1 LRDIKIWCK
10 SKSSIWDSLRECR
23 TNSKYKGKSGGI
35 IMSNARVCV
44 ITGASGG
51 IGTEV
56 VKKYYNNGYDVVMLD
71 INEDTL
77 KKLMEKENLDPTRV
91 IYKVLDVSSEQQVID
106 TIAAIKEEKGKIDVL
121 VNTAGIVGRYD
132 ETIKYTFENFKRIYE
147 INVFGTF
154 LMMKYTLPVMLEQGK
169 GAIVNFGSC
178 SGMTG
183 YTSEIGYGSSKWA
196 VIGMTKNVANEYARR
211 GIRANSISPGWVNT
225 DMLKQTLENYKETG
239 DVANFGCIG
248 RLGEPSEMADAVYY
262 LSSDEAS
269 FVNGINLLVDG
280 GKMLD

>member
-1 LRDIKIWCK
+1 
-10 SKSSIWDSLRECR
+10 
-23 TNSKYKGKSGGI
+23 
-35 IMSNARVCV
+35 MSDKKVCV

-51 IGTEV
+51 IGKEV
-56 VKKYYNNGYDVVMLD
+56 VKKYYKNGYNVVMLD
-71 INEDTL
+71 IKEEAL
-77 KKLMEKENLDPTRV
+77 KKVMETENLNADRASYLT
-91 IYKVLDVSSEQQVID
+91 LDVSSEQQVID
-106 TIAAIKEEKGKIDVL
+106 TISKIKSAEGRIDVL
-121 VNTAGIVGRYD
+121 VNTAGIIGKYD
-132 ETIKYTFENFKRIYE
+132 ETVDYTFENFKRIYE

-154 LMMKYTLPVMLEQGK
+154 LMMKYTLPVMLAQGK

-196 VIGMTKNVANEYARR
+196 VIGMTKNVANEYARK

-225 DMLKQTLENYKETG
+225 DMLKKTLEEYKETG
-239 DVANFGCIG
+239 DTVNFGCVG
-248 RLGEPSEMADAVYY
+248 RPGEPSEMADAVYY

>member
-1 LRDIKIWCK
+1 
-10 SKSSIWDSLRECR
+10 
-23 TNSKYKGKSGGI
+23 
-35 IMSNARVCV
+35 
-44 ITGASGG
+44 
-51 IGTEV
+51 
-56 VKKYYNNGYDVVMLD
+56 
-71 INEDTL
+71 
-77 KKLMEKENLDPTRV
+77 
-91 IYKVLDVSSEQQVID
+91 
-106 TIAAIKEEKGKIDVL
+106 
-121 VNTAGIVGRYD
+121 
-132 ETIKYTFENFKRIYE
+132 
-147 INVFGTF
+147 
-154 LMMKYTLPVMLEQGK
+154 MMKYTLPVMLEQGK

-248 RLGEPSEMADAVYY
+248 RPGEPSEMADAVYY

>member
-1 LRDIKIWCK
+1 
-10 SKSSIWDSLRECR
+10 
-23 TNSKYKGKSGGI
+23 
-35 IMSNARVCV
+35 MSDKKVCV

-51 IGTEV
+51 IGKEV
-56 VKKYYNNGYDVVMLD
+56 VKKYYKNGYSVVMLD
-71 INEDTL
+71 IKEEAL
-77 KKLMEKENLDPTRV
+77 KKVIESENLSQD
-91 IYKVLDVSSEQQVID
+91 KVSYLTLDVSNEQQVMD
-106 TIAAIKEEKGKIDVL
+106 TIAKIKETQGRIDVL
-121 VNTAGIVGRYD
+121 VNVAGIIGKYD
-132 ETIKYTFENFKRIYE
+132 ETVDYTFENFKRIYE

-154 LMMKYTLPVMLEQGK
+154 LMMKYTLPVMLAQGK
-169 GAIVNFGSC
+169 GAVVNFGSC

-196 VIGMTKNVANEYARR
+196 VIGMTKNVANEYARK

-225 DMLKQTLENYKETG
+225 DMLKQTLEEYKETG
-239 DVANFGCIG
+239 DTVNFGCVG
-248 RLGEPSEMADAVYY
+248 RPGEPSEMADAVYY

>member
-1 LRDIKIWCK
+1 
-10 SKSSIWDSLRECR
+10 
-23 TNSKYKGKSGGI
+23 
-35 IMSNARVCV
+35 MSDKKVCV

-51 IGTEV
+51 IGKEV
-56 VKKYYNNGYDVVMLD
+56 VKKYYKNGYSVVMLD
-71 INEDTL
+71 IKEEAL
-77 KKLMEKENLDPTRV
+77 KKVIESENLSEDRV
-91 IYKVLDVSSEQQVID
+91 SCLTLDVSSEQQVID
-106 TIAAIKEEKGKIDVL
+106 TIAKIKETQGRIDVL
-121 VNTAGIVGRYD
+121 VNTAGIIGKYD
-132 ETIKYTFENFKRIYE
+132 ETIDYTFENFKRIYE

-154 LMMKYTLPVMLEQGK
+154 LMMKYTLPVMLAQGK

-196 VIGMTKNVANEYARR
+196 VIGMTKNVANEYARK

-225 DMLKQTLENYKETG
+225 DMLKQTLEEYKETG
-239 DVANFGCIG
+239 DTVNFGCVG
-248 RLGEPSEMADAVYY
+248 RPGEPSEMADAVYY

>member
-1 LRDIKIWCK
+1 MGDRK
-10 SKSSIWDSLRECR
+10 
-23 TNSKYKGKSGGI
+23 
-35 IMSNARVCV
+35 VCV

-51 IGTEV
+51 IGKEV
-56 VKKYYNNGYDVVMLD
+56 VKKYYKNDYNVVMLD
-71 INEDTL
+71 IKEEAL
-77 KKLMEKENLDPTRV
+77 KKVMEAENLSADRV
-91 IYKVLDVSSEQQVID
+91 SYLTLDVSNEQQVID
-106 TIAAIKEEKGKIDVL
+106 TIAKIKEAQGRIDVL
-121 VNTAGIVGRYD
+121 VNVAGIIGKYD
-132 ETIKYTFENFKRIYE
+132 ETIDYTFENFKRIYE

-225 DMLKQTLENYKETG
+225 DMLKQTLEEYKVTG
-239 DVANFGCIG
+239 DTVNFGCVG
-248 RLGEPSEMADAVYY
+248 RPGEPSEMADAVYY

>member
-1 LRDIKIWCK
+1 
-10 SKSSIWDSLRECR
+10 
-23 TNSKYKGKSGGI
+23 
-35 IMSNARVCV
+35 
-44 ITGASGG
+44 
-51 IGTEV
+51 
-56 VKKYYNNGYDVVMLD
+56 MLD
-71 INEDTL
+71 IKEEAL
-77 KKLMEKENLDPTRV
+77 KKVIESENLSEDRV
-91 IYKVLDVSSEQQVID
+91 SCLTLDVSSEQQVID
-106 TIAAIKEEKGKIDVL
+106 TIAKIKETQGRIDVL
-121 VNTAGIVGRYD
+121 VNTAGIIGKYD
-132 ETIKYTFENFKRIYE
+132 ETIDYTFENFKRIYE

-196 VIGMTKNVANEYARR
+196 VIGMTKNVANEYARK

-225 DMLKQTLENYKETG
+225 DMLKQTLEEYKETG
-239 DVANFGCIG
+239 DTVNFGCVG
-248 RLGEPSEMADAVYY
+248 RPGEPSEMADAVYY

>member
-1 LRDIKIWCK
+1 
-10 SKSSIWDSLRECR
+10 
-23 TNSKYKGKSGGI
+23 
-35 IMSNARVCV
+35 MSEKKVCV

-51 IGTEV
+51 IGKEV
-56 VKKYYNNGYDVVMLD
+56 VKKYYKNGYDVVMLD
-71 INEDTL
+71 IKEEAL
-77 KKLMEKENLDPTRV
+77 KKVMEAENLSADRV
-91 IYKVLDVSSEQQVID
+91 SYLTLDVSSEQQVID
-106 TIAAIKEEKGKIDVL
+106 TIAKIEAAQGRIDVL
-121 VNTAGIVGRYD
+121 VNTAGIIGKYD
-132 ETIKYTFENFKRIYE
+132 ETVDYTFENFKRIYE

-154 LMMKYTLPVMLEQGK
+154 LMMKYTLPVMLKQGK

-225 DMLKQTLENYKETG
+225 DMLRQTLEEYKVTG
-239 DVANFGCIG
+239 DTVNFGCVG
-248 RLGEPSEMADAVYY
+248 RPGEPSEMADAVYY

>member
-1 LRDIKIWCK
+1 MGDKK
-10 SKSSIWDSLRECR
+10 
-23 TNSKYKGKSGGI
+23 
-35 IMSNARVCV
+35 VCV

-51 IGTEV
+51 IGKEV
-56 VKKYYNNGYDVVMLD
+56 VKKYYKNGYDVVMLD
-71 INEDTL
+71 IKEEAL
-77 KKLMEKENLDPTRV
+77 KKVMEAENLSADRV
-91 IYKVLDVSSEQQVID
+91 SYLTLDVSSEQQVID
-106 TIAAIKEEKGKIDVL
+106 TIAKIEAAQGRIDVL
-121 VNTAGIVGRYD
+121 VNTAGIIGKYD
-132 ETIKYTFENFKRIYE
+132 ETVDYTFENFKRIYE

-154 LMMKYTLPVMLEQGK
+154 LMMKYTLPVMLKQGK

-225 DMLKQTLENYKETG
+225 DMLKQTLEEYKETG
-239 DVANFGCIG
+239 DTVNFGCVG
-248 RLGEPSEMADAVYY
+248 RPGEPSEMADAVYY

>member
-1 LRDIKIWCK
+1 
-10 SKSSIWDSLRECR
+10 
-23 TNSKYKGKSGGI
+23 
-35 IMSNARVCV
+35 MSNARVCV

-121 VNTAGIVGRYD
+121 VNTAGIIGKYD
-132 ETIKYTFENFKRIYE
+132 ETIDYSFEIFRKIYE

-154 LMMKYTLPVMLEQGK
+154 LMMKYTLPIMLEQGK

-183 YTSEIGYGSSKWA
+183 YTPEIGYGSSKWA

-225 DMLKQTLENYKETG
+225 DMLKQSLEEYKETG
-239 DVANFGCIG
+239 DTVNFGCIG
-248 RLGEPSEMADAVYY
+248 RPGEPSEMADAVYY

>member
-1 LRDIKIWCK
+1 MGDKK
-10 SKSSIWDSLRECR
+10 
-23 TNSKYKGKSGGI
+23 
-35 IMSNARVCV
+35 VCV

-51 IGTEV
+51 IGKEV
-56 VKKYYNNGYDVVMLD
+56 VKKYYKNGYDVVMLD
-71 INEDTL
+71 IKEEAL
-77 KKLMEKENLDPTRV
+77 KKVMEAENLSAGRV
-91 IYKVLDVSSEQQVID
+91 SYLTLDVSSEQQVID
-106 TIAAIKEEKGKIDVL
+106 TIAKIEAAQGRIDVL
-121 VNTAGIVGRYD
+121 VNTAGIIGKYD
-132 ETIKYTFENFKRIYE
+132 ETVDYTFENFKRIYE

-154 LMMKYTLPVMLEQGK
+154 LMMKYTLPVMLKQGK

-225 DMLKQTLENYKETG
+225 DMLKQTLEEYKETG
-239 DVANFGCIG
+239 DTVNFGCVG
-248 RLGEPSEMADAVYY
+248 RPGEPSEMADAVYY

>member
-1 LRDIKIWCK
+1 
-10 SKSSIWDSLRECR
+10 
-23 TNSKYKGKSGGI
+23 
-35 IMSNARVCV
+35 MSDKKVCV

-51 IGTEV
+51 IGKEV
-56 VKKYYNNGYDVVMLD
+56 VKKYYKNGYSVVMLD
-71 INEDTL
+71 IKEEAL
-77 KKLMEKENLDPTRV
+77 KKVIESENLSEDRV
-91 IYKVLDVSSEQQVID
+91 SCLTLDVSSQQQVID
-106 TIAAIKEEKGKIDVL
+106 TIAKIKETQGRIDVL
-121 VNTAGIVGRYD
+121 VNTAGIIGKYD
-132 ETIKYTFENFKRIYE
+132 ETIDYTFENFKRIYE

-196 VIGMTKNVANEYARR
+196 VIGMTKNVANEYARK

-225 DMLKQTLENYKETG
+225 DMLKQTLEEYKETG
-239 DVANFGCIG
+239 DTVNFGCVG
-248 RLGEPSEMADAVYY
+248 RPGEPSEMADAVYY

>member
-1 LRDIKIWCK
+1 MKRLHY
-10 SKSSIWDSLRECR
+10 S
-23 TNSKYKGKSGGI
+23 
-35 IMSNARVCV
+35 
-44 ITGASGG
+44 
-51 IGTEV
+51 
-56 VKKYYNNGYDVVMLD
+56 
-71 INEDTL
+71 
-77 KKLMEKENLDPTRV
+77 
-91 IYKVLDVSSEQQVID
+91 
-106 TIAAIKEEKGKIDVL
+106 
-121 VNTAGIVGRYD
+121 
-132 ETIKYTFENFKRIYE
+132 FEIFRKIYE

-154 LMMKYTLPVMLEQGK
+154 LMMKYTLPIMLEQGK

-225 DMLKQTLENYKETG
+225 DMLKQSLEEYKETG
-239 DVANFGCIG
+239 DTVNFGCIG
-248 RLGEPSEMADAVYY
+248 RPGEPSEMADAVYY

>member
-1 LRDIKIWCK
+1 MC
-10 SKSSIWDSLRECR
+10 
-23 TNSKYKGKSGGI
+23 
-35 IMSNARVCV
+35 NAKVCV

-51 IGTEV
+51 IGAAV
-56 VKKYYNNGYDVVMLD
+56 VKKYYKNDYKVVMLD
-71 INEDTL
+71 INEQAL
-77 KKLMEKENLDPTRV
+77 KNLVERESFEPERV
-91 IYKVLDVSSEQQVID
+91 AYKVLDVSSEQQVID
-106 TIAAIKEEKGKIDVL
+106 TISAIKQEQGRIDVL
-121 VNTAGIVGRYD
+121 VNTAGIIGKYD
-132 ETIKYTFENFKRIYE
+132 ETIDYSFEIFRKIYE

-225 DMLKQTLENYKETG
+225 DMLKQSLEEYKETG
-239 DVANFGCIG
+239 DTVNFGCIG
-248 RLGEPSEMADAVYY
+248 RPGEPSEMADAVYY

>member
-1 LRDIKIWCK
+1 MGDKK
-10 SKSSIWDSLRECR
+10 
-23 TNSKYKGKSGGI
+23 
-35 IMSNARVCV
+35 VCV

-51 IGTEV
+51 IGKEV
-56 VKKYYNNGYDVVMLD
+56 VKKYYKNGYDVVMLD
-71 INEDTL
+71 IKEEAL
-77 KKLMEKENLDPTRV
+77 KKVMEAENLSADRV
-91 IYKVLDVSSEQQVID
+91 SYLTLDVSSEQQVID
-106 TIAAIKEEKGKIDVL
+106 TIDKIEAAQGRIDVL
-121 VNTAGIVGRYD
+121 VNTAGIIGKYD
-132 ETIKYTFENFKRIYE
+132 ETVDYTFENFKRIYE

-154 LMMKYTLPVMLEQGK
+154 LMMKYTLPVMLKQGK

-225 DMLKQTLENYKETG
+225 DMLKQTLEEYKETG
-239 DVANFGCIG
+239 DTVNFGCVG
-248 RLGEPSEMADAVYY
+248 RPGEPSEMADAVYY

>member
-1 LRDIKIWCK
+1 MGDR
-10 SKSSIWDSLRECR
+10 
-23 TNSKYKGKSGGI
+23 
-35 IMSNARVCV
+35 RVCV

-51 IGTEV
+51 IGKEV
-56 VKKYYNNGYDVVMLD
+56 VKKYYKNDYNVVMLD
-71 INEDTL
+71 IKEEAL
-77 KKLMEKENLDPTRV
+77 KKVMETENFSADRASYLT
-91 IYKVLDVSSEQQVID
+91 LDVSSEQQVID
-106 TIAAIKEEKGKIDVL
+106 TIAKIKKAQGRIDVL
-121 VNTAGIVGRYD
+121 VNTAGIIGKYD
-132 ETIKYTFENFKRIYE
+132 ETIDYTFENFKRIYE

-225 DMLKQTLENYKETG
+225 DMLKQTLEEYKVTG
-239 DVANFGCIG
+239 DTVNFGCVG
-248 RLGEPSEMADAVYY
+248 RPGEPSEMADAVYY

>member
-1 LRDIKIWCK
+1 
-10 SKSSIWDSLRECR
+10 
-23 TNSKYKGKSGGI
+23 
-35 IMSNARVCV
+35 MSEKKVCV

-51 IGTEV
+51 IGKEV
-56 VKKYYNNGYDVVMLD
+56 VKKYYKNGYDVVMLD
-71 INEDTL
+71 IKEEAL
-77 KKLMEKENLDPTRV
+77 KKVIEAENLSADRV
-91 IYKVLDVSSEQQVID
+91 SYLTLDVSSEQQVID
-106 TIAAIKEEKGKIDVL
+106 TIAKIEAAQGRIDVL
-121 VNTAGIVGRYD
+121 VNTAGIIGKYD
-132 ETIKYTFENFKRIYE
+132 ETVDYTFENFKRIYE

-154 LMMKYTLPVMLEQGK
+154 LMMKYTLPVMLKQGK

-225 DMLKQTLENYKETG
+225 DMLRQTLEEYKVTG
-239 DVANFGCIG
+239 DTVNFGCVG
-248 RLGEPSEMADAVYY
+248 RPGEPSEMADAVYY